1 MDQTLPN
8 STFMDANQSTK
19 NRQKIYIPLV
29 VTGFISG
36 LILSWGLLSGD
47 ENGSINLL
55 YVLLLYFFLP
65 VISLI
70 ATLISI
76 LRRRSA
82 VSIGRLL
89 HTSLFN
95 IQHNPVFRRLR
106 AQKVEQLWLI
116 QQVQLFAMVFSLA
129 SLITFFFLLLFTDVS
144 IIWRST
150 LLDPEDLY
158 PVLHSI
164 AQPWAFWSAAQPDL
178 QLLQATQD
186 FRLQSNELNAT
197 ALVSWW
203 PFVVAVQVVYGILP
217 RAIIYVALAI
227 RLGRNTQETPVAISA
242 AVDAELVAEKADA
255 QMLATIPGP
264 LELLQWHSI
273 PREHLDKLIA
283 GNSPISRLI
292 TEEWRPDIGNL
303 TDLLHE
309 GRPLVVVKS
318 WEAPMGELADQLRQG
333 DGYLLPLNWRG
344 DQLVEPLA
352 IHFDEWGRFC
362 RGVNWQLVKLEANY
376 YE

>member
-1 MDQTLPN
+1 
-8 STFMDANQSTK
+8 MDADQSTK

-29 VTGFISG
+29 VTGFILG

-47 ENGSINLL
+47 ESGRINLL

-65 VISLI
+65 LISLV
-70 ATLISI
+70 ATIVSL
-76 LRRRSA
+76 LRRRSS
-82 VSIGRLL
+82 VSFGRLL

-95 IQHNPVFRRLR
+95 IHQNPYFRFLR
-106 AQKVEQLWLI
+106 QEKVEQLWLI
-116 QQVQLFAMVFSLA
+116 QQVQLFAMVFSVA

-150 LLDPEDLY
+150 ILDPEDLY
-158 PVLHSI
+158 PVLHTI
-164 AQPWAFWSAAQPDL
+164 AQPWTFWPAAQPDL

-186 FRLQSNELNAT
+186 FRLQSNELNPS
-197 ALVSWW
+197 ALASWW

-217 RAIIYVALAI
+217 RAIIYVVLAM
-227 RLGRNTQETPVAISA
+227 RLGRVTDETEEVTITSSVGEVTNEKTDAQLLSAIS
-242 AVDAELVAEKADA
+242 
-255 QMLATIPGP
+255 QP
-264 LELLQWHSI
+264 LELIQWHSI
-273 PREHLDKLIA
+273 PREHLDRLMTD
-283 GNSPISRLI
+283 NSPISRLI
-292 TEEWRPDIGNL
+292 QEEWQPDIGNL
-303 TDLLHE
+303 ADLLHD

-344 DQLVEPLA
+344 NQLIEPLP

-362 RGVNWQLVKLEANY
+362 NDVNWRVVKLEPEY